1 MPMPTALLLLLM
13 AADPTPIAVSIPKR
27 DKPVSYAK
35 APSVAA
41 TSSVSK
47 PADVKMDLRGI
58 DVIVHW
64 PSRKPQELAA
74 VVGKQAG
81 DGLKLQMIDNRGT
94 MVWPAGLAAA
104 ETFCTD
110 SFRCRFL
117 SDGTAD
123 KDKMYALVKRIND
136 AGVDIVMTASL
147 RAYNGVEGY
156 SLAQGQ

>member
-1 MPMPTALLLLLM
+1 M
-13 AADPTPIAVSIPKR
+13 AAASTVSTPANVQ
-27 DKPVSYAK
+27 
-35 APSVAA
+35 
-41 TSSVSK
+41 
-47 PADVKMDLRGI
+47 MDLKGI

-64 PSRKPQELAA
+64 PSRQSQDLAA
-74 VVGKQAG
+74 VVGRQAG
-81 DGLKLQMIDNRGT
+81 EGLKLQMIDNRGT

-104 ETFCTD
+104 QTFCTD

-123 KDKMYALVKRIND
+123 KDKMLALIKRISD

-147 RAYNGVEGY
+147 RTYNGVEGY

>member
-1 MPMPTALLLLLM
+1 MAL
-13 AADPTPIAVSIPKR
+13 K
-27 DKPVSYAK
+27 
-35 APSVAA
+35 
-41 TSSVSK
+41 
-47 PADVKMDLRGI
+47 GI

-64 PSRKPQELAA
+64 PSRKAQDLAA
-74 VVGKQAG
+74 LVGKQAG

-94 MVWPAGLAAA
+94 IVWPAGLAAA

-110 SFRCRFL
+110 SFRCRFM

-123 KDKMYALVKRIND
+123 KDKMFALVKRISD

-147 RAYNGVEGY
+147 RSYNGVEGY